1 MIEEESDS
9 FDECREENEKE
20 FTESEEETDLE
31 ATSSLEADDADVRWT
46 EEAKKERE
54 KKEVSDE
61 ELEQYL
67 PRIYAVYNKQKTET
81 EAYDEN
87 DPSHEIIKGSREAMT
102 RATNRIKKGES
113 ESWEEERFLAG
124 YLTPPDNARKIHDR
138 YENLKSEEGWIDRQ
152 VEKKRKSPEVAELD
166 RLSLLR
172 KKARLSTASGL
183 GGVGITYDK
192 LGDIGKKFDDTMA
205 LAAHDELWKYI
216 NASELPFGNN
226 KDECESEEE
235 EK

>member
-1 MIEEESDS
+1 MIEEDS
-9 FDECREENEKE
+9 FNEFQEESEKE
-20 FTESEEETDLE
+20 FTEPEEETDLE
-31 ATSSLEADDADVRWT
+31 ATSPLEADDADIRWT

-67 PRIYAVYNKQKTET
+67 PRIYEIYNKQKTET

-87 DPSHEIIKGSREAMT
+87 DPSHEIIKGSRETMQ
-102 RATNRIKKGES
+102 RAANRVKKGES

-124 YLTPPDNARKIHDR
+124 YLTPPDNVRKIHER
-138 YENLKSEEGWIDRQ
+138 YEKIKLGEEFIDRQ
-152 VEKKRKSPEVAELD
+152 VKEKKKSPEVAELD

-172 KKARLSTASGL
+172 KKARLATASGL

-205 LAAHDELWKYI
+205 LAGHDELWKFI
-216 NASELPFGNN
+216 GASELPFGNSE
-226 KDECESEEE
+226 DEEESEEE
-235 EK
+235 NK